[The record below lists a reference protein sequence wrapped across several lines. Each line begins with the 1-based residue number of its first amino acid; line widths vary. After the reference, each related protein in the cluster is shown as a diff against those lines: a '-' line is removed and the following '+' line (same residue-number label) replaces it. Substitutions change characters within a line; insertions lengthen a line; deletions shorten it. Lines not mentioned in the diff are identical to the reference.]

1 MKVRLFML
9 AAVLFVILCP
19 PISWSIQNSWTS
31 SPLGSST
38 VPPSSIGSGLVNTPD
53 PIDTAGNLIMTGNV
67 RQGMYFRGNVPYQS
81 PTSFSSTLG
90 SSTLSSFLRDSAG
103 PEDFGSYAQR
113 YGPQPYYSATETV
126 TKMVPGRSEVF
137 SPMSAQMNTRM
148 QQDTR
153 LEGTAAFGPDALL
166 AEPMSFARGTAAE
179 LAVQVPQ
186 TRYHLFEESRLTAED
201 GLSLSPVNPER
212 LTPGWVGPGRQG
224 EMSAGER
231 FASRGQGQ
239 EAVRPAQAGAA
250 DSGLGPGWESAES
263 SPERQRRWPA
273 PDASLQYP
281 NPAMSI
287 ETLRSRFETQVPA
300 ESDAEAKQSVAAG
313 YGSSSSNELAPSTN
327 PALRDGSALQ
337 TGVNWPDASQK
348 LLSGRYGD
356 SVRNEISNVERGT
369 QYASV
374 PQGSVS
380 SEGGTDQIQRDV
392 LERIKR
398 QLEDLT
404 RSVEASLQNVPGDPA
419 QTAKTTAAVK
429 PEAPRLDSQSYMS
442 DLPGA
447 ASRSQIDS
455 SSELSLYMPRRSVP
469 GFGGEAISALADE
482 GQAEA
487 GVEFPQTDDIAQP
500 QNEISALDKFKRLSQ
515 TDVTAEAKRIMGPH
529 TTLES
534 LSGAKFNEHIRA
546 AEEHL
551 RAGRYYRAADSFA
564 LASVYK
570 PDDLLALAGRSHA
583 LFAAGEYVS
592 SALFLSRA
600 LAIYP
605 EYMQKRVD
613 LAGLLGGQ
621 EKVAQRLADVEQ
633 WYARSGSGQLQLLLS
648 YVYYRTGNLTQAR
661 RAVDSAYEKMPEL
674 PAVRAMKTAIDGAAR

>member
-1 MKVRLFML
+1 MKVRLFVF
-9 AAVLFVILCP
+9 AAALCVALCP
-19 PISWSIQNSWTS
+19 PASWSVQNPWVA
-31 SPLGSST
+31 SPIGSST
-38 VPPSSIGSGLVNTPD
+38 VPQSSISSGLVNTPD

-67 RQGMYFRGNVPYQS
+67 RQGMYFHGNVPYQS

-126 TKMVPGRSEVF
+126 TTMVPGRSEVF

-153 LEGTAAFGPDALL
+153 LEGTAAFGADASP

-179 LAVQVPQ
+179 LAVQGPQ

-201 GLSLSPVNPER
+201 GLSLNPANPER
-212 LTPGWVGPGRQG
+212 LSSGWVGQGRQG

-239 EAVRPAQAGAA
+239 EAVSPAQPGAA
-250 DSGLGPGWESAES
+250 DSGLGPGWESAVS
-263 SPERQRRWPA
+263 DPERQRRWPT

-287 ETLRSRFETQVPA
+287 ENLRTRFETQVPA
-300 ESDAEAKQSVAAG
+300 ESDAEAKQSVASG
-313 YGSSSSNELAPSTN
+313 YGSSNFNELAPSTN

-337 TGVNWPDASQK
+337 KGASWPDASQK

-356 SVRNEISNVERGT
+356 SVGNGTANVERST

-380 SEGGTDQIQRDV
+380 SEGEADQNQRDV

-404 RSVEASLQNVPGDPA
+404 RSVDAGLQNVSPDA

-429 PEAPRLDSQSYMS
+429 PEAPRSGSQGYMS

-447 ASRSQIDS
+447 GSRSQIGS
-455 SSELSLYMPRRSVP
+455 SGELNLYMPQRTVS
-469 GFGGEAISALADE
+469 GFGGEAASALADE

-487 GVEFPQTDDIAQP
+487 GVEFPQTDDVARP
-500 QNEISALDKFKRLSQ
+500 QNETSALDKFKRLSQ
-515 TDVTAEAKRIMGPH
+515 TDITTEANRVMGAH

-534 LSGAKFNEHIRA
+534 LSGAKFDEHIRA

-570 PDDLLALAGRSHA
+570 PDDPLALAGRSHA

-605 EYMQKRVD
+605 EYMQMRVD
-613 LAGLLGGQ
+613 LAGLVGGQ
-621 EKVAQRLADVEQ
+621 EKVTQRLADVEQ

-661 RAVDSAYEKMPEL
+661 RAVDAAYEKMPEL
-674 PAVRAMKTAIDGAAR
+674 PAVRAMKMAIDAAAR

>member
-1 MKVRLFML
+1 MNVRLFML
-9 AAVLFVILCP
+9 AAALFVILCP
-19 PISWSIQNSWTS
+19 PISWSIQNPWTS

-38 VPPSSIGSGLVNTPD
+38 VPPSSISSGLVNTPD

-67 RQGMYFRGNVPYQS
+67 RQGMYFHGNVPYQS

-126 TKMVPGRSEVF
+126 TTMVPGRSEVL

-153 LEGTAAFGPDALL
+153 LEGTAAFGADALS

-186 TRYHLFEESRLTAED
+186 TRYHLFEESRFTAED
-201 GLSLSPVNPER
+201 GLSLSPANPER
-212 LTPGWVGPGRQG
+212 LTPGWIGPGREG
-224 EMSAGER
+224 EMSTGER
-231 FASRGQGQ
+231 FANRGQGQ
-239 EAVRPAQAGAA
+239 EAVSPARAAAA
-250 DSGLGPGWESAES
+250 DSGLGLGWESAVS
-263 SPERQRRWPA
+263 GSERQQRWPT
-273 PDASLQYP
+273 PDTSLQYP

-287 ETLRSRFETQVPA
+287 ENLRTRFETQVPA
-300 ESDAEAKQSVAAG
+300 ESDTDAKQSVTAG
-313 YGSSSSNELAPSTN
+313 YGSSSFNELAPSTN

-337 TGVNWPDASQK
+337 TGANGPGTSQK
-348 LLSGRYGD
+348 LLSGQYGD
-356 SVRNEISNVERGT
+356 SVRNETANAEWGAQS
-369 QYASV
+369 ASV
-374 PQGSVS
+374 PQGGAPLQ
-380 SEGGTDQIQRDV
+380 GGADRNQRDI
-392 LERIKR
+392 LERIKQ

-404 RSVEASLQNVPGDPA
+404 RSVEASLQNVSGDPA
-419 QTAKTTAAVK
+419 QTAKATAAVK
-429 PEAPRLDSQSYMS
+429 PEVPCLDSQSYMS
-442 DLPGA
+442 DLPGVG
-447 ASRSQIDS
+447 SRSQMDS
-455 SSELSLYMPRRSVP
+455 GSELSLYVP
-469 GFGGEAISALADE
+469 QRTVSGFSSEAISALADE
-482 GQAEA
+482 GQAET
-487 GVEFPQTDDIAQP
+487 GVEFPQTDDVAQP
-500 QNEISALDKFKRLSQ
+500 QNKISALDKFKRLSQ
-515 TDVTAEAKRIMGPH
+515 TDITAEAKRVMGPH

-551 RAGRYYRAADSFA
+551 RAGRYYLAADSFA

-570 PDDLLALAGRSHA
+570 PDDPLALAGRSHA

-661 RAVDSAYEKMPEL
+661 RTVDSAYEKMPEL
-674 PAVRAMKTAIDGAAR
+674 PAVRAMKMAIDAAAR